1 MVSGCVAGTH
11 PFKSRRPDR
20 VRGSPIPAR
29 KELIPDLTPIRPT
42 FTLALELSTGFTH
55 ASAALRAHAI
65 QNAGHHIGTRLGC
78 TYSDEAHTHLRITR
92 TFDASDAFPVPKLQ
106 SDVNTGK

>member
-1 MVSGCVAGTH
+1 LLGLAPIRSHQVDLIAFV
-11 PFKSRRPDR
+11 
-20 VRGSPIPAR
+20 VRQFPSESDLVPN
-29 KELIPDLTPIRPT
+29 LTPIRPT

-78 TYSDEAHTHLRITR
+78 IYSDEPHTHLRSQE
-92 TFDASDAFPVPKLQ
+92 ASTLLMHFLCQNYKAM
-106 SDVNTGK
+106 